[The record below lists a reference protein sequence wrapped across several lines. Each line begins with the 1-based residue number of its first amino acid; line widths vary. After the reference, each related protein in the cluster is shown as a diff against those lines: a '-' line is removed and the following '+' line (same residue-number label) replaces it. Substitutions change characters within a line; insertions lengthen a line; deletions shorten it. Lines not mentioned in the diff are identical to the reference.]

1 MPPKLRRPASAKARV
16 LRRPAAVGGERERE
30 LDRKL
35 ISGGPI
41 EAYKISLEEALKCK
55 RLRVKGTYWQEEV
68 EFVGRVLS
76 PAVDGRELFLQL
88 HLEGSPAESV
98 ISWATGHPG
107 VPCRLHLCREDC
119 NRELSEDG
127 LFHAVTLEDLGIE
140 GALLPP
146 WENNLLGEDENAKL
160 RQRAEAT
167 KVKSPQ
173 REKDKKRR
181 RTSSSSPSSGRKKAS
196 KEKKKKKKERREK
209 QKVQGQKELKEM
221 YGKTGLD
228 PDPEV
233 RKELMKKAKK
243 VIRRKKNHSS
253 SRGSSTSTSGG
264 HSSGEELFQEEM
276 KVKTVSE
283 KIPGVLA
290 ANAIREMQGK
300 LLSHTGQIWER
311 DVSRLP
317 PLLTAHFRQH
327 LQGKMTAAMARE
339 VRTLCYACDLLLLGR
354 PASAMDTLVQR
365 VKALE
370 LQATGSHYSIAQR
383 LELLPREEEVLAGR
397 LEAKEAAREARE
409 DYKAR
414 AATQRTPF
422 DPKGKGDL
430 NKGGKGKDSK
440 GKGDGKDDSHRL
452 REKGGKG
459 DAKKE
464 KGS

>member
-1 MPPKLRRPASAKARV
+1 MPPKLRRPASARGRA
-16 LRRPAAVGGERERE
+16 LRRPAAVEPEREE
-30 LDRKL
+30 EIERKL
-35 ISGGPI
+35 SSGGPVV
-41 EAYKISLEEALKCK
+41 ACKVTLEEALKCK

-76 PAVDGRELFLQL
+76 PAVDGRELYLQL
-88 HLEGSPAESV
+88 QLEGSPAESV

-127 LFHAVTLEDLGIE
+127 LFHAVTLEDLGVE
-140 GALLPP
+140 GAILPP

-160 RQRAEAT
+160 RQRAEAA
-167 KVKSPQ
+167 KAKSPN
-173 REKDKKRR
+173 REKDKKRK

-196 KEKKKKKKERREK
+196 KEKKRKKKERKER
-209 QKVQGQKELKEM
+209 QKVQGQKELKDL

-233 RKELMKKAKK
+233 RRELMRKAKK
-243 VIRRKKNHSS
+243 VIRKKKNRSS
-253 SRGSSTSTSGG
+253 SRGSSTSSSGG
-264 HSSGEELFQEEM
+264 QSSGEELFQEEM
-276 KVKTVSE
+276 KVKAVSE

-311 DVSRLP
+311 DVSKLP
-317 PLLTAHFRQH
+317 PLLTAHYRQH

-354 PASAMDTLVQR
+354 PASALDTLVQR

-370 LQATGSHYSIAQR
+370 LQATGSHFSIAQR

-397 LEAKEAAREARE
+397 MEAKEAAREARE

-414 AATQRTPF
+414 LGTQRVPF
-422 DPKGKGDL
+422 DPKGKGDP
-430 NKGGKGKDSK
+430 KGGKGKDNK

-452 REKGGKG
+452 KEKGGKG

>member
-16 LRRPAAVGGERERE
+16 LRRPAAVGRESERE

-35 ISGGPI
+35 SSGGPI

-76 PAVDGRELFLQL
+76 
-88 HLEGSPAESV
+88 
-98 ISWATGHPG
+98 
-107 VPCRLHLCREDC
+107 
-119 NRELSEDG
+119 SEDG

-160 RQRAEAT
+160 RQRAEAA

-370 LQATGSHYSIAQR
+370 LQATGLHYSIAQR

-414 AATQRTPF
+414 AATQRIPF
-422 DPKGKGDL
+422 DPKGKGDP
-430 NKGGKGKDSK
+430 KGSKGKDSK